1 MKLNAEA
8 GLFMWRA
15 DTALFDKTSLAW
27 YMASGKF
34 DKNSMSRWV
43 LPMTKLKAQI
53 LRASIDNSIVFLPVG
68 HAVSEYPET
77 LPGNFIVICGDT
89 NVYALAVIVQGP
101 CACPSEYRTTQ
112 FDNLIAVH
120 ILSTSFTNGICLPD
134 VLVEASDALPTN
146 VFKISDVVSE
156 AIEIDVPETT
166 EAEYEKFVVFAHW
179 FLEYIAQLRDII
191 TPVKALE
198 DARVR
203 RLDSIEKCI
212 KEKVSLS
219 IPPPREFSFM
229 KMMKT
234 HKKYAEM
241 FGKIVTLVV

>member
-1 MKLNAEA
+1 MKLNPEA

-68 HAVSEYPET
+68 AASSEYAES
-77 LPGNFIVICGDT
+77 LPGNFVVICCDT
-89 NVYALAVIVQGP
+89 RVYALGVIVQGP
-101 CACPSEYRTTQ
+101 CPCPVEYKIT
-112 FDNLIAVH
+112 DLDSLLAVH
-120 ILSTSFTNGICLPD
+120 ILATSFTHDIRLPE
-134 VLVEASDALPTN
+134 VAVEESDALPAN
-146 VFKISDVVSE
+146 VFKMSGVVAE
-156 AIEIDVPETT
+156 DIDIDIPDTI

-179 FLEYIAQLRDII
+179 FMGYISDLKDII

-198 DARVR
+198 DTRIR
-203 RLDSIEKCI
+203 RLCVLQKCI
-212 KEKVSLS
+212 KDKISLP
-219 IPPPREFSFM
+219 IPPPREFAFT
-229 KMMKT
+229 KMLKT

-241 FGKIVTLVV
+241 FGRLM

>member
-15 DTALFDKTSLAW
+15 DTALFDKTSLSW

-68 HAVSEYPET
+68 GTASEYAES
-77 LPGNFIVICGDT
+77 LPGNFMVICCDT
-89 NVYALAVIVQGP
+89 RVYALAIVVQGP
-101 CACPSEYRTTQ
+101 CPCPAEYKTTEM
-112 FDNLIAVH
+112 DSLLAVH
-120 ILSTSFTNGICLPD
+120 VLSTSFTHDIRLPE
-134 VLVEASDALPTN
+134 VTVEESDALPTN
-146 VFKISDVVSE
+146 VFKLSGGVSE
-156 AIEIDVPETT
+156 DVEIDVPEIA

-179 FLEYIAQLRDII
+179 FMEYIDTLKGII

-198 DARVR
+198 DARIR
-203 RLDSIEKCI
+203 RLCVLQKCI
-212 KEKVSLS
+212 KDKVALP
-219 IPPPREFSFM
+219 IPPPREFAFT

-234 HKKYAEM
+234 HQKYAEM
-241 FGKIVTLVV
+241 FGRLV

>member
-15 DTALFDKTSLAW
+15 DTALFDKTTLAW

-68 HAVSEYPET
+68 AATSEYAES
-77 LPGNFIVICGDT
+77 LPGNFIVMCLDT
-89 NVYALAVIVQGP
+89 RVYALGVIVQGP
-101 CACPSEYRTTQ
+101 CPCPAEYKITD
-112 FDNLIAVH
+112 FDSLLAVH
-120 ILSTSFTNGICLPD
+120 ILSTSFTHDIRLPE
-134 VLVEASDALPTN
+134 VIVEESDALPAN
-146 VFKISDVVSE
+146 VFKLSSVVAE
-156 AIEIDVPETT
+156 DIEIDVPETA

-179 FLEYIAQLRDII
+179 FMGYIEELRDII
-191 TPVKALE
+191 TPVKVLE

-203 RLDSIEKCI
+203 RLCVLQKCI
-212 KEKVSLS
+212 KDKVSLP
-219 IPPPREFSFM
+219 IPPPREFAFT

-234 HKKYAEM
+234 HQKYAEM
-241 FGKIVTLVV
+241 FGRLIN